1 MSLKVLITGATGLV
15 GTAITRQCREAG
27 IDVHYLTTREDKIRE
42 EPGYRG
48 FLWDPTQRSLDP
60 RSFEGVQAVINLAG
74 SSISQ
79 PWTPSN
85 KRKIQQSR
93 TDSLGTLFEHMKTHG
108 KGSVEY
114 LVSASAIGI
123 YGHSFTDYHLES
135 SAHTGGGFLA
145 ETVRKWEDAARA
157 IENLG
162 LPCGILRLGLVLS
175 GEGGALP
182 QVARPVRYYVGAPLG
197 SGRQWQS
204 WIHLEDAAAMFLF
217 AVQQQLEGVY
227 NAVAPNPVTN
237 TKLTRQV
244 AEVLGKPIWLPR
256 VPAAALKLLMGE
268 RAELVLGSQR
278 VCADKIKMEGFAFTF
293 ANLRPALE
301 DLL

>member
-1 MSLKVLITGATGLV
+1 MV

-27 IDVHYLTTREDKIRE
+27 IEVHYLTTRPEKIRE

-48 FLWDPTQRSLDP
+48 FLWDPSQRTLDP

-74 SSISQ
+74 ASISQ
-79 PWTPSN
+79 PWTASN
-85 KRKIQQSR
+85 KRKIQESR
-93 TDSLGTLFEHMKTHG
+93 TDSLGTLLEHLKTLG
-108 KGSVEY
+108 KGQVEY

-123 YGHSFTDYHLES
+123 YAHSYTDYHMES
-135 SAHTGGGFLA
+135 SPHTGDGFLA
-145 ETVRKWEDAARA
+145 KTVRKWEDAARA
-157 IENLG
+157 IEVFEI
-162 LPCGILRLGLVLS
+162 PCGILRLGLVLS
-175 GEGGALP
+175 ADGGALP
-182 QVARPVRYYVGAPLG
+182 QIARPVRLYAGAPLG

-217 AVQQQLEGVY
+217 AIDQQLGGVY

-244 AEVLGKPIWLPR
+244 AEVLDKPIWLPR
-256 VPAAALKLLMGE
+256 VPAAVLKLLMGE

-278 VCADKIKMEGFAFTF
+278 VCADKIKMEGFTYTF

>member
-1 MSLKVLITGATGLV
+1 MV

-27 IDVHYLTTREDKIRE
+27 IEVHYLTTRPEKIRE

-48 FLWDPTQRSLDP
+48 FLWDPSQRTLDP

-74 SSISQ
+74 ASISQ
-79 PWTPSN
+79 PWTASN
-85 KRKIQQSR
+85 KRKIQESR
-93 TDSLGTLFEHMKTHG
+93 TDSLGTLLEHLKTSG
-108 KGSVEY
+108 KGQVEY

-123 YGHSFTDYHLES
+123 YAHSYTDYHMES
-135 SAHTGGGFLA
+135 SPHTGDGFLA

-157 IENLG
+157 IEAFEI
-162 LPCGILRLGLVLS
+162 PCGILRLGLVLS
-175 GEGGALP
+175 ADGGALP
-182 QVARPVRYYVGAPLG
+182 QIAQPVRLYAGAPLG

-217 AVQQQLEGVY
+217 AIDQQLGGVY

-244 AEVLGKPIWLPR
+244 AEVLDKPIWLPR
-256 VPAAALKLLMGE
+256 VPAAVLKLLMGE

-278 VCADKIKMEGFAFTF
+278 VCADKIKMEGFTYTF

>member
-1 MSLKVLITGATGLV
+1 MKVLITGATGLV

-27 IDVHYLTTREDKIRE
+27 VDVHYLTTRQEKIRE

-48 FLWDPTQRSLDP
+48 FLWDPAQRTLDP
-60 RSFEGVQAVINLAG
+60 RSFDGVQAVINLAG
-74 SSISQ
+74 TSISQ

-93 TDSLGTLFEHMKTHG
+93 ADSLDTLFRHMKTNG
-108 KGSVEY
+108 KGQVEY

-123 YGHSFTDYHLES
+123 YGHSFTDYHMES
-135 SAHTGGGFLA
+135 STHTGEGFLA
-145 ETVRKWEDAARA
+145 ETVRQWEDAARA
-157 IENLG
+157 FEALEM
-162 LPCGILRLGLVLS
+162 PCGMLRLGLVLAD
-175 GEGGALP
+175 EGGALP
-182 QVARPVRYYVGAPLG
+182 QIARPVRFYAGAPLG

-217 AVQQQLEGVY
+217 AVHQQLEGVY

-237 TKLTRQV
+237 AKLTRQV
-244 AEVLGKPIWLPR
+244 AEVLNKPIWLPR
-256 VPAAALKLLMGE
+256 VPAAILKLLMGE

-278 VCADKIKMEGFAFTF
+278 VCADKIKMEGFTYTF